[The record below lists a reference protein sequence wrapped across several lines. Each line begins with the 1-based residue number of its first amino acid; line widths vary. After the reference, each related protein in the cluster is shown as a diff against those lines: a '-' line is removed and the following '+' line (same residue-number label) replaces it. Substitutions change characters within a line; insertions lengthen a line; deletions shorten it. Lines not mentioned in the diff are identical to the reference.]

1 MTPLPLGCGP
11 SVPRPLTRA
20 LLHRTGGV
28 PGPAAPQLPAL
39 HHLPGLRAGPISGEA
54 QGEEPGPGEGEGPG
68 PRPGGGCTEPPPG
81 LTAPS
86 LQLEP
91 WLCRAY
97 LEAVQREG
105 VSSLDSGSLSLCLSS
120 SNSLYED
127 LEHFLE
133 HFMMEVEQAA

>member
-1 MTPLPLGCGP
+1 MC
-11 SVPRPLTRA
+11 
-20 LLHRTGGV
+20 RT
-28 PGPAAPQLPAL
+28 
-39 HHLPGLRAGPISGEA
+39 
-54 QGEEPGPGEGEGPG
+54 
-68 PRPGGGCTEPPPG
+68 
-81 LTAPS
+81 
-86 LQLEP
+86 
-91 WLCRAY
+91 Y